1 MSNNLTFAQ
10 KVRRGE
16 KVVLYEILPPPK
28 NLSKADLQISFSLF
42 AQILKNNPIDG
53 VNLPEVR
60 EETRSGKRS
69 TPELIKL
76 EPRAVCSYLQK
87 QGISNLIVNRPV
99 VYLPWEKQITWLK
112 ETYNKYNI
120 YNFVLVGGESSKVSY
135 PGPTVIEAARL
146 ITNKLRSEFPKM
158 FLGGITIPSRTNEAE
173 RVLTKT
179 LAGIEFFTSQVIY
192 DSTDIKRL
200 LKEYWQLCRRK
211 NIKPKMIFLSF
222 APATTLG
229 DIELLRWLG
238 VEIPQNTLKR
248 LTAGW
253 LGLGWRSIETC
264 QDVFK
269 DILDFVKTNAIGV
282 PLGLNV
288 GHINK
293 HNFELSFIL
302 LKKLLKY
309 YLL

>member
-10 KVRRGE
+10 KVRKGE

-42 AQILKNNPIDG
+42 AQILKKNPVDG

-69 TPELIKL
+69 LPQLIKL
-76 EPRAVCSYLQK
+76 EPRAVCPYLQK
-87 QGISNLIVNRPV
+87 QGILNLIVNRPI
-99 VYLPWEKQITWLK
+99 VYLPWKKQIGWLK
-112 ETYNKYNI
+112 ETYHKYNI
-120 YNFVLVGGESSKVSY
+120 HDFVLVGGESSKVSY
-135 PGPTVIEAARL
+135 PGPTVVEAASL
-146 ITNKLRSEFPKM
+146 ITKKLRSEFPNIL
-158 FLGGITIPSRTNEAE
+158 LGGITIPSRVNEAD
-173 RVLTKT
+173 RVLAKT
-179 LAGIEFFTSQVIY
+179 ISGIEFFTSQVIY
-192 DSTDIKRL
+192 DSQDVKKL
-200 LKEYWQLCRRK
+200 LKEYWQLCRQK
-211 NIKPKMIFLSF
+211 KVAPKMIFLSF

-238 VEIPQNTLKR
+238 VEIPQNTLEA

-253 LGLGWRSIETC
+253 LGVGWRSIETC
-264 QDVFK
+264 QDILE
-269 DILDFVKTNAIGV
+269 DILHFVKRNKIGV

-288 GHINK
+288 EHINK

-302 LKKLLKY
+302 LRKLLES
-309 YLL
+309 YLS